1 MTKNK
6 PLSSIFLV
14 VFIDL
19 LGFSLILPLLPY
31 LAKSFSAS
39 EFQIGLLVAS
49 YALAQFIGAPF
60 LGRLSD
66 RFGRRPILLIS
77 IAGNAI
83 GFFLLGIAQNLEML
97 FLSRILA
104 GFTAANISVA
114 QAYISDVTDVQSR
127 ARGLGLIG
135 AAFGLGFILGP
146 AIGGALSQFGYAY
159 PAFAATGL
167 SALNFLLVFSW
178 LKESL
183 TPERR
188 QALNHQQRPP
198 ITLKAMLETLRRPY
212 VGPLLHTR
220 FFFGLAFS
228 LFQTIFSLYA
238 LERFNLQARDT
249 GYILAY
255 VGVISVLTQ
264 GVFIGKLTRK
274 FNEIQ
279 LMFVAILT
287 MAFSLLAWGFA
298 PSVPVLLITLLPIA
312 MSGGILNTVIN
323 SALSKSVAPIETG
336 GILGLSA
343 SLESLTRVI
352 APSLGT
358 LLLQITSQSY
368 GVFIGTAVPGLAAS
382 VLLIWLGS
390 YFWRMIYR
398 VPPVVH
404 SPSGMD

>member
-1 MTKNK
+1 MTKSK

-31 LAKSFSAS
+31 LAKSISAS

-77 IAGNAI
+77 ITGNAI

-114 QAYISDVTDVQSR
+114 QAYISDVTDDQSR

-146 AIGGALSQFGYAY
+146 AIGGTLSQFGYVY

-167 SALNFLLVFSW
+167 SLLNFLLVFSW

-188 QALNHQQRPP
+188 QALSHQQRPP

-212 VGPLLHTR
+212 IGPLLHTR
-220 FFFGLAFS
+220 FIFGLAFS

-274 FNEIQ
+274 FSEIQ
-279 LMFVAILT
+279 LMFVAILA

-298 PSVPVLLITLLPIA
+298 PSVPILLITLLPIA
-312 MSGGILNTVIN
+312 ISGGVLNTIIN
-323 SALSKSVAPIETG
+323 SALSKSVPPIETG

-358 LLLQITSQSY
+358 LLLQITSRNY
-368 GVFIGTAVPGLAAS
+368 GVFIGTAVPGLTAS
-382 VLLIWLGS
+382 LLLIWLGS
-390 YFWRMIYR
+390 YFWRMIYH
-398 VPPVVH
+398 VPPVAH
-404 SPSGMD
+404 SPSSMD

>member
-1 MTKNK
+1 MFKNK
-6 PLSSIFLV
+6 ALSSIFLI

-66 RFGRRPILLIS
+66 RYGRRPILLIS
-77 IAGNAI
+77 IAGNAL
-83 GFFLLGIAQNLEML
+83 GFLLLGIAQNLTML
-97 FLSRILA
+97 FVSRILA

-114 QAYISDVTDVQSR
+114 QAYISDVTDNQSR

-146 AIGGALSQFGYAY
+146 AIGGALSQFGYEY
-159 PAFAATGL
+159 PAFSATGL
-167 SALNFLLVFSW
+167 SIINFLLVFLW

-188 QALNHQQRPP
+188 QSISLQQRPP
-198 ITLKAMLETLRRPY
+198 LTLKAMLDTLRRPY

-228 LFQTIFSLYA
+228 LFQTIFAIYA

-255 VGVISVLTQ
+255 VGLISVLTQ
-264 GVFIGKLTRK
+264 GVFIGKITKR
-274 FNEIQ
+274 FSEIN
-279 LMFVAILT
+279 LMFAAILT
-287 MAFSLLAWGFA
+287 MAVSLMVWALA
-298 PSVPVLLITLLPIA
+298 PSIPVLLVALLPIA
-312 MSGGILNTVIN
+312 ISGGILNTVIN
-323 SALSKSVAPIETG
+323 SALSKSVAPVETG
-336 GILGLSA
+336 GILGLAA
-343 SLESLTRVI
+343 SLESLTRVL
-352 APSLGT
+352 APSLGS
-358 LLLQITSQSY
+358 LLLQIASKTY
-368 GVFIGTAVPGLAAS
+368 GNFIGTAVPGFLAS
-382 VLLIWLGS
+382 ILLLWLGS
-390 YFWRMIYR
+390 YFWRMVFHMR
-398 VPPVVH
+398 PLVQ
-404 SPSGMD
+404 SSSSMD